1 MLTIRWQRSRKGW
14 SQATQEGLT
23 RQHPVSYLLSTCQDG
38 QLTFRGITK
47 PAIRRL
53 ARRGGVK
60 RISGLIYEETR
71 GVLKICKSPIH
82 LYTPHCFHQYDI
94 EINTNIQS
102 LRTSSETLS
111 PTLSTPRGRP
121 SPPSTLSTLSRGR
134 AEPFTVSVLKR
145 IIQPYHH
152 LSVYFVR
159 HYVGWGFRGEEEELH
174 RSSVGVRGAF
184 RFRSILSYLAR
195 CL

>member
-23 RQHPVSYLLSTCQDG
+23 RQHPVCTLYFQFRHH
-38 QLTFRGITK
+38 LTFRGITK

-71 GVLKICKSPIH
+71 GVLKICKSTLQLSIH
-82 LYTPHCFHQYDI
+82 DSLRPHCI
-94 EINTNIQS
+94 VNNTNDQS
-102 LRTSSETLS
+102 SRTSSETPS
-111 PTLSTPRGRP
+111 PTLSTPRERLLP
-121 SPPSTLSTLSRGR
+121 LSMSSTLSRGR

-145 IIQPYHH
+145 ILNPIYYLFTSSFGRGLGQSGRTT
-152 LSVYFVR
+152 SVIC
-159 HYVGWGFRGEEEELH
+159 GRGEIGELFVFDQYCH
-174 RSSVGVRGAF
+174 
-184 RFRSILSYLAR
+184 I
-195 CL
+195 

>member
-23 RQHPVSYLLSTCQDG
+23 RQHPVSLFRLHQLG
-38 QLTFRGITK
+38 HQLTSRGITK

-71 GVLKICKSPIH
+71 GVLKICKSTPCPFTSYPSMP
-82 LYTPHCFHQYDI
+82 LYI
-94 EINTNIQS
+94 EIKANIQS
-102 LRTSSETLS
+102 SRTSSETLS

-159 HYVGWGFRGEEEELH
+159 HYVEWGFRGEEEELH